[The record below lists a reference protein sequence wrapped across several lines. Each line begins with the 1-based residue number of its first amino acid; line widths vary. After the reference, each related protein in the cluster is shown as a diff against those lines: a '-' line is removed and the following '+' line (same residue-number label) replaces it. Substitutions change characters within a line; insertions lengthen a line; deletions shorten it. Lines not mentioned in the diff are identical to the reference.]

1 MEKKKSLIIKILVPV
16 LIIAIV
22 GVMWFVKNPPSDS
35 EMNIVTDPTT
45 EQNEGADFNLN
56 ATELIDYEALA
67 EYGLPIIVDYG
78 ADSCIPCKQMA
89 PVLQTLNAEMQ
100 GKAFIKFVDVWK
112 YYEAA
117 ANVPIQLIPSQ
128 VIFNPDGT
136 PYEPS
141 GDVAVQIGGFKMYS
155 DQESGEHI
163 FTVHEGGLTEE
174 PMRLILAEMGVE

>member
-1 MEKKKSLIIKILVPV
+1 MKHTPWLKILVPI
-16 LIIAIV
+16 LIVAVIGA
-22 GVMWFVKNPPSDS
+22 MWFIKNSSNDADLPILT
-35 EMNIVTDPTT
+35 EPTGN
-45 EQNEGADFNLN
+45 QLDGADFSLN
-56 ATELIDYEALA
+56 ATELIDYEALS

-78 ADSCIPCKQMA
+78 ADSCVPCKQMA

-136 PYEPS
+136 PYKPS
-141 GDVAVQIGGFKMYS
+141 GDVANQIGGFKMYS

-174 PMRLILAEMGVE
+174 QMRLILAEMGVE